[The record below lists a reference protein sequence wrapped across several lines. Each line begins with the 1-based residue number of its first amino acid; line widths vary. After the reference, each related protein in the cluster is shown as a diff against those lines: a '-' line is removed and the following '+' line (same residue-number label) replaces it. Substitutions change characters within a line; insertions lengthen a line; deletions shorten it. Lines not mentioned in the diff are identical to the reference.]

1 MKGGDVLAFKEWN
14 IAEYDKNEAQNI
26 LDNYNVDALTAVLLA
41 SRGIT
46 SDEQIAELFSD
57 DYTLIDPFTL
67 PDMDIAV
74 ERISDAIEKG
84 EKIAIFGDFDA
95 DGVTSTALLY
105 LYLKSTGAD
114 VIYYVPDRNKEGYGL
129 NINAVKNFISQDV
142 KLIITVDNGI
152 SAFDEVAFANE
163 NNIDVV
169 VTDHHMQGDILPEAV
184 AIVNP
189 HRIDSECEYC
199 EWAGVGVAFKL
210 ICALHGDEDEII
222 KKYSDLVCIGTI
234 ADIVSVLGENRVLIK
249 EGLKLINN
257 TKRLG
262 IAALKGVAGLTG
274 KELNSGDIAFGISP
288 RINASGRIGSAMK
301 AVKLLITE
309 DKDEAI
315 KLANEINEYNS
326 QRISIENKIVEEA
339 YDMIKNQE
347 LTNKRIIVLCG
358 YGWNS
363 GVSGIVASKICE
375 KYGKPCIVI
384 ADNGEEVLK
393 GSCRSLNGFSIFE
406 ALSACY
412 ECLVQFG
419 GHTLAAGL
427 SIKRDRVKE
436 FDSLINDY
444 AAKMFRYMPSAHL
457 NIDFKINPASINT
470 SLLSSIRAFQPFGMN
485 NPKPVFAVFKAK
497 LTNIS
502 SISGNRHIRLSFVKN
517 NTSFTAVY
525 FNHSTFDVPFSVGN
539 YLDLA
544 VTLEKNEYYGKT
556 TVSIIIKD
564 IHFSGVPD
572 ENLIIG
578 RQVFENFVRNES
590 NKKEISYINL
600 NREHIAI
607 VYRYIR
613 ANNGWAFSYEDLYSA
628 IKSPDINY
636 AQLLLSIEIMKE
648 LELLFE
654 DPVDDRIDL
663 PIQPQ
668 KVKIENSK
676 IFQKMTKLF
685 NEQL

>member
-1 MKGGDVLAFKEWN
+1 MNALAFKKWN
-14 IAEYDKNEAQNI
+14 IAEYDKQKAQSI
-26 LDNYNVDALTAVLLA
+26 LENFNVDALTAILLA

-46 SDEQIAELFSD
+46 DDEQIISLFSD
-57 DYTLIDPFTL
+57 EYNLIDPFTL

-74 ERISDAIEKG
+74 ERIGTAVENG
-84 EKIAIFGDFDA
+84 EKIGIFGDFDA
-95 DGVTSTALLY
+95 DGVTSTALMY
-105 LYLKSTGAD
+105 LYLKSVGAD
-114 VIYYVPDRNKEGYGL
+114 VVFYLPVRNKEGYGL
-129 NINAVKNFISQDV
+129 NFSAIDNFISQNV
-142 KLIITVDNGI
+142 SLIITVDNGI
-152 SAFDEVAFANE
+152 SAFDEIAYANE
-163 NNIDVV
+163 KGIDVV
-169 VTDHHMQGDILPEAV
+169 VTDHHMQGDILPDAV

-189 HRIDSECEYC
+189 HRKDSECEYS

-210 ICALHGDEDEII
+210 VCALNGDEEEII
-222 KKYSDLVCIGTI
+222 EKYSDLVCIGTI
-234 ADIVSVLGENRVLIK
+234 ADIVSVLGENRALIK

-274 KELNSGDIAFGISP
+274 RELNSGDIAFAISP
-288 RINASGRIGSAMK
+288 RINASGRVGSAMK

-315 KLANEINEYNS
+315 SLADEINEYNA

-339 YDMIKNQE
+339 FEIIKNQQ
-347 LTNKRIIVLCG
+347 LYNNRVIVISG
-358 YGWNS
+358 YGWNN

-384 ADNGEEVLK
+384 ADNGEEILK
-393 GSCRSLNGFSIFE
+393 GSCRSLKGFSIFE
-406 ALSACY
+406 ALSAC
-412 ECLVQFG
+412 CDSLVQFG

-427 SIKRDRVKE
+427 SIKRDKLKE
-436 FDSLINDY
+436 FDALINDY
-444 AAKMFRYMPSAHL
+444 AAKMHRYMPSPQL

-470 SLLSSIRAFQPFGMN
+470 SILSSINAFQPFGMN
-485 NPKPVFAVFKAK
+485 NPKPVFAIFKAK

-502 SISGNRHIRLSFVKN
+502 SISGNRHLRLSFVKN
-517 NTSFTAVY
+517 DTSFTAVY
-525 FNHSTFDVPFSVGN
+525 FNHSTFDIPFSAGN

-572 ENLIIG
+572 DNLVIG
-578 RQVFENFVRNES
+578 RQVYENFVRDEA
-590 NKKEISYINL
+590 NKKEVNYINL

-613 ANNGWAFSYEDLYSA
+613 SNNGWAFSYEDLYSA
-628 IKSPDINY
+628 IGSPDINY
-636 AQLLLSIEIMKE
+636 AQVLLSIEIMKE

-654 DPVDDRIDL
+654 DPVDNRIDL
-663 PIQPQ
+663 PIEP
-668 KVKIENSK
+668 KRVEIPDSK
-676 IFQKMTKLF
+676 IFKKMTELY
-685 NEQL
+685 NQ